1 MLLAGFP
8 VVASFAARDGL
19 LQTLTADAFRG
30 RVFGALGA
38 IQGLAILVGLTLGA
52 VAIDAI
58 GVVPVVSL
66 GAAMWI
72 VGGVFALTRLAPE
85 SRRYHGEEPRLN
97 RDDSDAQARLI
108 AEVRDIWDAK
118 AAFWDE
124 HMGEGNAFQLELIG
138 PAVERLLAVRPERA
152 HPRRR
157 LRQWRLL
164 PPAGTPRR
172 ARRGD

>member
-8 VVASFAARDGL
+8 VVSSFAARDGL

-38 IQGLAILVGLTLGA
+38 IQGLAILIGLTLGA

-72 VGGVFALTRLAPE
+72 VGGVFALTRLA
-85 SRRYHGEEPRLN
+85 
-97 RDDSDAQARLI
+97 RDVGD
-108 AEVRDIWDAK
+108 V
-118 AAFWDE
+118 
-124 HMGEGNAFQLELIG
+124 
-138 PAVERLLAVRPERA
+138 
-152 HPRRR
+152 
-157 LRQWRLL
+157 
-164 PPAGTPRR
+164 GTRSLV
-172 ARRGD
+172 